1 MTTATADVREA
12 FPLAPEGGRI
22 PYSSAPPSGPDTR
35 PWILRFARIR
45 DATQAIVKPPAV
57 YDNELQM
64 SRGLYDG
71 PLPYMQ
77 THNPTVPDGNVKNPP
92 PLDEGAKD

>member
-1 MTTATADVREA
+1 MTTIVHPREA

-22 PYSSAPPSGPDTR
+22 PHSSEAATGPSSR
-35 PWILRFARIR
+35 PWVLRFARIP
-45 DATQAIVKPPAV
+45 DAAQATVMPPAV

-77 THNPTVPDGNVKNPP
+77 THNPTVPDGNVNNPP